1 MSSVTGHVSPVQSTG
16 LDLARTY
23 ESMACQQAGKV
34 SELVRKLNIFAG
46 LAIPFGIIGLIAT
59 GGIGLGVVALSGF
72 AVMGIGYGL
81 KTLFDERAIRLGKP
95 EASLT
100 KFDRIINFIMLESNS
115 TS

>member
-46 LAIPFGIIGLIAT
+46 LAIAAGIIGLIAT
-59 GGIGLGVVALSGF
+59 GGIGFGAVALGGF
-72 AVMGIGYGL
+72 ALMGIGYGL
-81 KTLFDERAIRLGKP
+81 KTFFDERAVRRGKLGDQV
-95 EASLT
+95 T
-100 KFDRIINFIMLESNS
+100 MFDTIINFIFRVNI